1 MSDRK
6 TAAVTHFVIGG
17 ITVTIALK
25 NFIAPGER
33 YTSMPVWNE
42 FLFKYGGPISG
53 LLVGGVIIAAGL
65 LTLRA
70 HDPAESTKELN
81 FIYEAEIP
89 LAPLMSAFLFWIGI
103 MSATAILPY
112 TGERG
117 IEPVQLVAVAFL
129 IPMMLGGAWFFLHY
143 RRLAIV
149 DSATRTLIIS
159 YGKPWVVLTR
169 RAEFGDFQTVAI
181 EEVQRARGSVYRI
194 VASGTKGS
202 RLITFTFGA
211 ESAKHCLD
219 NIVQVTGWA
228 AAPLASL
235 TTG

>member
-6 TAAVTHFVIGG
+6 TAMITHYAVGG
-17 ITVTIALK
+17 ITLVLGLK
-25 NFIAPGER
+25 NLVAPGEH
-33 YTSMPVWNE
+33 YTSLPIWNE
-42 FLFKYGGPISG
+42 FLFKYGGPISSFLIGG
-53 LLVGGVIIAAGL
+53 LILAAGF
-65 LTLRA
+65 LTQRA
-70 HDPAESTKELN
+70 NDPAESTKELN

-89 LAPLMSAFLFWIGI
+89 LAPLASAFLFWIGI

-117 IEPVQLVAVAFL
+117 IEPGQLVAVAFL

-143 RRLAIV
+143 RRLAIL

-159 YGKPWVVLTR
+159 YGKPWAVLTLR
-169 RAEFGDFQTVAI
+169 SEFSDFQTVTI
-181 EEVQRARGSVYRI
+181 EEVQRARGSVFRI

-202 RLITFTFGA
+202 KLITFTFSRQ
-211 ESAKHCLD
+211 SAQHCVQ

-228 AAPLASL
+228 EAALAKA
-235 TTG
+235 